1 MDYLFG
7 VKVQKLRLIP
17 DERGWL
23 MEMMRR
29 DWEVFDKFGQA
40 YVTACYPG
48 VVKAWHYHKLQ
59 TDHFACVYGIA
70 KLALYDGREDSPT
83 RGMINEFYIGTLN
96 PILVKIPSLVYHGFT
111 AVGNEIA
118 MIVNFPTELYNYEEP
133 DEYRLPY
140 DDPSI
145 PYKWEVKMG

>member
-1 MDYLFG
+1 MDYLHG
-7 VKVQKLRLIP
+7 IKVQKLRLIP

-23 MEMMRR
+23 MEMLRR

-59 TDHFACVYGIA
+59 VDHFACVYGIA
-70 KLALYDGREDSPT
+70 KLALYDSREDSPT

-140 DDPSI
+140 DDPSV
-145 PYKWEVKMG
+145 PYNWEVKMG